1 MLNSIRKKMTAG
13 FIVISIVSML
23 SMLILVGYGSASMLM
38 EKTKSDISTYA
49 KQIAVSLTSFDL
61 SDNSKIQKYIENSV
75 KDESTI
81 KNIDLNSVEGK
92 IEFSSDSSKVGQAS
106 DAFVLDAISTKQITQ
121 NSSAKG
127 LTISVPIVIDGK
139 LLGVISVTSEMN
151 DIIGTVIKTIKR
163 IGLFSIILLIIVIA
177 FATIASSKISKPI
190 KNTVVALEKISNG
203 DFTVNMKVESK
214 DEFGTLALT
223 MNKTMGILRE
233 MIGSIKSTTID
244 LDQVSH
250 TLSSSSEEV
259 AGSSFEIAKAVEQVA
274 DGASKQSV
282 SLSESVSLLDDF
294 GKTLDSINLNV
305 ENVSDASGEIKKSA
319 DLGSLKIEVLVKS
332 VADIRQ
338 AFKFVVDKLNAL
350 NISVEKIT
358 EITAVINNVAGQT
371 NLLAL
376 NASIEAARAGEL
388 GKGFAVVAEEIRILA
403 EQVSSSSKSIMGLV
417 GTVTSETKEVSI
429 TADSVSNKM
438 NEQVETVEN
447 TVASFKDILSQVLL
461 IVPQI
466 ENVNIA
472 LESAVKAKKQVT
484 SKVESVS
491 IVSSEVSASSQ
502 EISASTQEQTAAV
515 EELTATAQSLAGMSS
530 QLHSS
535 VEKFII

>member
-1 MLNSIRKKMTAG
+1 MLNSIRKKMTMG
-13 FIVISIVSML
+13 FIAISIISML
-23 SMLILVGYGSASMLM
+23 SMLILVGYGSATILM
-38 EKTKSDISTYA
+38 DKTKSDVSSYA
-49 KQIAVSLTSFDL
+49 KQIAICLTNFDP
-61 SDNSKIQKYIENSV
+61 SDKSKVQTYLEDSV

-81 KNIDLNSVEGK
+81 KNIDLNSIEGK
-92 IEFSSDSSKVGQAS
+92 IEFSSDSTKIGQTSESYVTDALSSKE
-106 DAFVLDAISTKQITQ
+106 ITQ
-121 NSSAKG
+121 YSSPKG
-127 LTISVPIVIDGK
+127 LIISVPIEIDGK

-163 IGLFSIILLIIVIA
+163 IGLFSLILLALVIA
-177 FATIASSKISKPI
+177 LATIASRKISKPI
-190 KNTVVALEKISNG
+190 KNTVAALEKISEG

-214 DEFGTLALT
+214 DEFGTLAIT
-223 MNKTMGILRE
+223 MNKTMKILRE
-233 MIGSIKSTTID
+233 MIGSIKSTTIN

-250 TLSSSSEEV
+250 TLSASSEEV
-259 AGSSFEIAKAVEQVA
+259 SESSFEIAKAVEQVA
-274 DGASKQSV
+274 DGASKQSI

-294 GKTLDSINLNV
+294 GKTLDSININV
-305 ENVSDASGEIKKSA
+305 ENVSDASGKIKKSA

-332 VADIRQ
+332 VDDIRQ
-338 AFKFVVDKLNAL
+338 AFKYVVDKLNAL

-403 EQVSSSSKSIMGLV
+403 EQVSTSSKSIMGLV
-417 GTVTSETKEVSI
+417 STVTSETKEVST

-438 NEQVETVEN
+438 KEQVETVEN

-472 LESAVKAKKQVT
+472 LESAVKAKQQVT
-484 SKVESVS
+484 TKVESVS
-491 IVSSEVSASSQ
+491 VVSTEVSASSQ

-535 VEKFII
+535 VERFTI